1 MANDMAI
8 SFQDVRGAA
17 GNRPRSTMNIAASRT
32 IPGVDMEMDCGMEN
46 GEWIAIARG
55 AAQALA
61 APRSNTSTAPAPPA
75 CCGASV

>member
-32 IPGVDMEMDCGMEN
+32 IPGSIAKTSSRDLRDRCLTRQLAG
-46 GEWIAIARG
+46 AIA
-55 AAQALA
+55 
-61 APRSNTSTAPAPPA
+61 
-75 CCGASV
+75 